1 MKGYSREVDKVL
13 RKLIFR
19 YSIMVYFWIVYFII
33 LLCDYIIVGFLNI
46 FIMVLNEIFKNNISM
61 KIY

>member
-1 MKGYSREVDKVL
+1 M
-13 RKLIFR
+13 I
-19 YSIMVYFWIVYFII
+19 VYFWIVYFII